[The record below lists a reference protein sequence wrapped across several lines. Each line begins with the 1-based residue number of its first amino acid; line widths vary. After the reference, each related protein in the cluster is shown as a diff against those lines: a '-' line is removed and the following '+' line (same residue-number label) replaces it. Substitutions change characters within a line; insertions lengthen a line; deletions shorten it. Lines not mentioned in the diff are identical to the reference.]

1 MINVV
6 PHDKRCGYQ
15 NSTFPLAVYG
25 CMDTFSLKVIFLFI
39 CFSNS
44 ESDVIEMNY
53 LKYLNEPKLL
63 PYFLRV
69 DRGTE
74 TGEMCNIYA
83 SFSDRLP
90 SFDDPRDSIIYG
102 PSTINKTEQL
112 RRDLH
117 HRMEK
122 YFKEQSCALLKRN
135 EYESKTCCGSLCVF
149 TNNPTRM

>member
-6 PHDKRCGYQ
+6 AIRIQP
-15 NSTFPLAVYG
+15 FLLLFMAAWIL
-25 CMDTFSLKVIFLFI
+25 FSLKVIFLFI

-44 ESDVIEMNY
+44 ESDVIGMNY

-135 EYESKTCCGSLCVF
+135 EYESKTCCGSLCIF